1 MWSLGRRLWR
11 DVLSGYGWGFFA
23 VSVVD
28 VVIGL
33 GSKCLYPP
41 SYLAGPLP
49 PFLMIKRG
57 ECGGWS
63 RCCLLLVPEEHFMLE
78 DLTAAHR
85 CLRWS
90 RRAAWSTPAWPL
102 TVCCLQEGHPDP
114 TAVHKAVSSSVCVP
128 LPGEWSLKTLM
139 SVPEISCQWGEA
151 VTETRFWFWW
161 TPLSILERYSLLFG
175 WLSFLTW
182 CCFCL
187 GFFPVTGDFSLQW
200 RWNTSTCFLGLG
212 GWWQGSGGSS
222 QHDNETLATVRQRQQ
237 VQNKEPN
244 QEAGIAVLDSWLALL
259 RTKCG
264 DISWISSKHKAL
276 SEMLMWCTWGRG
288 MNIQSSELIPMNS
301 LNGHLVLL

>member
-23 VSVVD
+23 VSVID
-28 VVIGL
+28 VVIGP

-41 SYLAGPLP
+41 SHLGGPLP

-57 ECGGWS
+57 ECGGWL
-63 RCCLLLVPEEHFMLE
+63 RCCLLPVPEEHFMLKG
-78 DLTAAHR
+78 LTAAHR

-114 TAVHKAVSSSVCVP
+114 TAVHKAVFSSVCVP

-151 VTETRFWFWW
+151 VTETRFKQR
-161 TPLSILERYSLLFG
+161 LILMDTTVYSGKILLTVR

-187 GFFPVTGDFSLQW
+187 GFFPQLLVTLLCSGVGILPRVFLAWGDDDKVLEGLA
-200 RWNTSTCFLGLG
+200 NTITRHWPQFGR
-212 GWWQGSGGSS
+212 GSKCK
-222 QHDNETLATVRQRQQ
+222 T
-237 VQNKEPN
+237 KN
-244 QEAGIAVLDSWLALL
+244 QTRRLALL
-259 RTKCG
+259 
-264 DISWISSKHKAL
+264 SWTPGWL
-276 SEMLMWCTWGRG
+276 
-288 MNIQSSELIPMNS
+288 SSERNVVTFHEYPLSIK
-301 LNGHLVLL
+301 H